1 MKPMPKILCL
11 NDIGI
16 ALWSLDIYMEKTS
29 YEHENV
35 RDSDDALSI
44 LRQEPI
50 DLLIQDIERPGMNGF
65 ELYWLMKSDKN
76 LCDIPILVF
85 SAWSDAK
92 SPVKMTPAK
101 IRDRMLLGLYRAE
114 FEKTKPEH
122 LSAVAHIKDANVLYL
137 EGYLRYAD
145 IEKVIVT
152 IEKILKNQTL
162 LTEEE
167 RMFRHQYLWSQAI
180 KS

>member
-1 MKPMPKILCL
+1 MKPMPRILCL
-11 NDIGI
+11 NDNPP
-16 ALWSLDIYMEKTS
+16 ALWLLDSFMERTS
-29 YEHENV
+29 YEHEGV
-35 RDSDDALSI
+35 TDSHHALSI

-50 DLLIQDIERPGMNGF
+50 DILIQDIERPGMNGF

-85 SAWSDAK
+85 SAWSQAK
-92 SPVKMTPAK
+92 SPVKVTPAK
-101 IRDRMLLGLYRAE
+101 IEDKMLSGLYRAE

-137 EGYLRYAD
+137 EGYLGYSD
-145 IEKVIVT
+145 VEKLIVNIER
-152 IEKILKNQTL
+152 ILKNHTL

-167 RMFRHQYLWSQAI
+167 RMFRHQHLWSQAI